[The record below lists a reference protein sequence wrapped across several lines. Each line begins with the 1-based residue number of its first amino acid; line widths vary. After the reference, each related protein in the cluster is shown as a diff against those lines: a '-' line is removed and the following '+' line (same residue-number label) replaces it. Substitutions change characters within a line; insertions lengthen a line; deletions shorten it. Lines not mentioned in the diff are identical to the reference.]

1 MCACVT
7 YPPPR
12 RCYYDRWRMCGSSTR
27 RLAALMSA
35 GWSSALGK
43 SRLPPPSNEVAAYET
58 PPLSEARWVVEGAV
72 AALWD
77 MCNESLLGICMC
89 HRPGS
94 RLILSSGLNAVSSE
108 GPHAVLTVCFISWHL
123 TQTNWLHEVRAFQ
136 RGFSLSHI
144 QFVILNANNSTVA

>member
-1 MCACVT
+1 MCACIT

-27 RLAALMSA
+27 CLAALMSA

-58 PPLSEARWVVEGAV
+58 PPLSETRWVVEGAA

-77 MCNESLLGICMC
+77 MCNESLLGVCMC

-94 RLILSSGLNAVSSE
+94 WLILSSGLNAVSSE
-108 GPHAVLTVCFISWHL
+108 GPHAVLTECFISWHS
-123 TQTNWLHEVRAFQ
+123 TRLHEVAFQ
-136 RGFSLSHI
+136 RGLSLIHI
-144 QFVILNANNSTVA
+144 QFVILNVNNSTVA